1 MNLLNPVS
9 ITREFTIDAGHR
21 VFNHEGKC
29 RSLHGHR
36 YVFEVTCTAPAL
48 DTLGRVIDFS
58 VIKELVG
65 EWLEIHW
72 DHATILWDL
81 DPINS
86 AWGPNGALHGH
97 KVYSISA
104 NPTIENLCRYLVDVV
119 QHLLK
124 DTEISV
130 VSIKGHET
138 AKCSAEVRVVG

>member
-29 RSLHGHR
+29 RSIHGHR

-48 DTLGRVIDFS
+48 DALGRVIDFS

-65 EWLEIHW
+65 EWLEINW
-72 DHATILWDL
+72 DHAMILWEL
-81 DPINS
+81 DPIIS

-97 KVYSISA
+97 KVYSIPA

-119 QHLLK
+119 NHLLK
-124 DTEISV
+124 NTEIRV